1 VGREVAHEVIKEH
14 AVAAAL
20 GIRQGKANT
29 MIDALAADPRIPLD
43 KVALEA
49 LLSTPLEFTGD
60 AKAQTT
66 RVINRIEA
74 ITSKHPRAAQYRPS
88 SIR

>member
-1 VGREVAHEVIKEH
+1 
-14 AVAAAL
+14 
-20 GIRQGKANT
+20 
-29 MIDALAADPRIPLD
+29 MIDALAADSRIPLN
-43 KVALEA
+43 KSQLEA

-60 AKAQTT
+60 ARSQTT

-74 ITSKHPRAAQYRPS
+74 ITSVHAVAAKYRPA